1 MAHFAEISDSGEV
14 LRVVVVSN
22 EDIKDESDVEQEQL
36 GKDFCQNLFGGTWVQ
51 TSYNSNFR
59 KRFAFIGGAYDSA
72 NNVFLFPKPF
82 PSWTLDG
89 DYEWQPPT
97 PYPSDG
103 KAYLWSEESKSWVE
117 NENPAAE
124 V

>member
-1 MAHFAEISDSGEV
+1 MAHFAQIADDGTVLTVTVISNEV
-14 LRVVVVSN
+14 LTD
-22 EDIKDESDVEQEQL
+22 EDGVEQEQL
-36 GKDFCQNLFGGTWVQ
+36 GKDLCQSLFGGTWVQ
-51 TSYNSNFR
+51 TSYNNNFR

-89 DYEWQPPT
+89 EYEWQPPT

-103 KAYLWSEESKSWVE
+103 KVYLWSEESGGWVE